1 MLFRKEKSYKYL
13 LCYSFSHKVGDKLQ
27 YTEGGTGRIIL
38 DLSREIRNY
47 KDICDVENIL
57 KEQSSIDNLINISLL
72 SFSKL
77 DNN

>member
-1 MLFRKEKSYKYL
+1 MSFREEKSYKYL

-27 YTEGGTGRIIL
+27 YAEGGTGRMIL
-38 DLSREIRNY
+38 DLTKEIMNY

-57 KEQSSIDNLINISLL
+57 KEQSSIDNLINICLL
-72 SFSKL
+72 SFCKL